1 MTSFWVLFWSI
12 EFLSY
17 FHICIFFFLPFLL
30 FPLFFMIVIP
40 LCLFYYFMKCFL
52 LFFILFYYRIP
63 FISLQNWNSLFFT
76 ISPPFFSPFYFIFL
90 FSFSQ
95 FFPQFHKD
103 FMIKFIL
110 RKQNIYFL
118 ILLFFWARGS
128 AVFVYFYFECFVYK
142 KDTFI
147 FLTAARLFLI
157 IFLFHQ
163 WNL

>member
-76 ISPPFFSPFYFIFL
+76 ISPPFFQFFFSFLL

-118 ILLFFWARGS
+118 NSSFFLSTRVCS
-128 AVFVYFYFECFVYK
+128 LVYFYFRMFC
-142 KDTFI
+142 
-147 FLTAARLFLI
+147 L
-157 IFLFHQ
+157 
-163 WNL
+163 